1 MKNHSFS
8 AKIDV
13 FRGRFES
20 DSGRFKSDSGRFMS
34 DSDRFKSDS
43 DRFKSD
49 SGRFMS
55 DCCFKI
61 KIPLFRLIFSYI
73 NTSKAVWMPQKLSP
87 NEQKKFS
94 N

>member
-20 DSGRFKSDSGRFMS
+20 NRGRFESDRGRFE
-34 DSDRFKSDS
+34 SDR
-43 DRFKSD
+43 
-49 SGRFMS
+49 GRFES

-61 KIPLFRLIFSYI
+61 KTPLFRPIFSYI
-73 NTSKAVWMPQKLSP
+73 NTSKAVWQPR
-87 NEQKKFS
+87 N
-94 N
+94 

>member
-20 DSGRFKSDSGRFMS
+20 NRGRFESNRGRFE
-34 DSDRFKSDS
+34 
-43 DRFKSD
+43 
-49 SGRFMS
+49 S

-61 KIPLFRLIFSYI
+61 KTPLFRPIFSYI
-73 NTSKAVWMPQKLSP
+73 NTSKAVWQPRNLLQT
-87 NEQKKFS
+87 NKKNS
-94 N
+94 QTKKIYLRS